1 MKIYTERF
9 HLLLYLEEIQ
19 MEVDIKKY
27 DLYGKTMTL
36 DKTNK
41 RLLVLNVSVRCVFTS
56 DVATDIMLSVAI
68 LGILGNFFIFMIIS
82 SLSLSLT

>member
-56 DVATDIMLSVAI
+56 DVATDIMLSV
-68 LGILGNFFIFMIIS
+68 NFR
-82 SLSLSLT
+82 